1 MSTWIGVD
9 PVALIVLPLAL
20 VLLALPP
27 HRVWTSVV
35 AVAALGFVLVGLPH
49 QSIWLLDR
57 GWSLVLGAWFVLAVV
72 FMPRAAFTSRALAA
86 TAAAAATLV
95 VLLAF
100 HPGAL
105 SGVDGLVGNDIR
117 TSMARVA
124 AIWKAAGPRVPAGM
138 VEMAYRLGNWVA
150 FLAPSEVALASLAAL
165 GVVWGLYRRMTD
177 PARPPFAP
185 LREFRFRDELVWILI
200 VGILLLVVPGLGHGA
215 PRAGSNMVLFMSAL
229 YALRGLAVMTFLG
242 SAGLGLGSMLFLLV
256 ALFFA
261 APLLVGATVV
271 VGLTDTWLDLRAR
284 ASASGSPGK

>member
-27 HRVWTSVV
+27 HRIWAKVLGL
-35 AVAALGFVLVGLPH
+35 AGLGFVLGSLPH
-49 QSIWLLDR
+49 ESIWLLDR
-57 GWSLVLGAWFVLAVV
+57 GWALILGAWFVLAVV
-72 FMPRAAFTSRALAA
+72 FLPEAPFTSRALAA
-86 TAAAAATLV
+86 TAAAALT
-95 VLLAF
+95 LLALLSL

-105 SGVDGLVGNDIR
+105 SGVDGLVGSDIR
-117 TSMARVA
+117 SSMARVA
-124 AIWKAAGPRVPAGM
+124 AVWKSAGPRVPAGM

-150 FLAPSEVALASLAAL
+150 FLAPSEVALASVAAL
-165 GVVWGLYRRMTD
+165 GVAWGLYRRMTD
-177 PARPPFAP
+177 PTRPPFAP
-185 LREFRFRDELVWILI
+185 LREFRFRDELVWIFI
-200 VGILLLVVPGLGHGA
+200 VGLLLVVVPGLGHGA

-229 YALRGLAVMTFLG
+229 YALRGLAVMAFIG
-242 SAGLGLGSMLFLLV
+242 SAGLGVASMLFLML